1 MGEGKGENKW
11 GAAQMSNNPIRNKDF
26 KVFGLVEKIY
36 EQKGEFVKLF
46 AEIKKKLYS
55 MSIEQL
61 LLMPS
66 YARSK
71 LKDEYGHIEFEYAGY
86 GDRIV
91 IVKLEDPWTDDTNK
105 RQGKTAFLVY
115 FSYQTSKPL
124 VPAQI
129 TYKIRSIF
137 KTMKELNQK
146 GYRVFPALFANS
158 ITPGALKILQN
169 PKINIRFFSDVND
182 LLNWIYS
189 KVLNRLKKIVEIA
202 KFTLKFDKIFTFL
215 KTIIAGLGYEVPSDI
230 LMAWASKPVRP

>member
-1 MGEGKGENKW
+1 
-11 GAAQMSNNPIRNKDF
+11 MSNNPIEDNHI
-26 KVFGLVEKIY
+26 KVFGERSKVY
-36 EQKGEFVKLF
+36 EQKGEFVKVF

-55 MSIEQL
+55 VSVEQL

-71 LKDEYGHIEFEYAGY
+71 LKDEYGDVEFEYTGY

-91 IVKLEDPWTDDTNK
+91 IIKLQDPWTDNVSK

-124 VPAQI
+124 VPTQV

-137 KTMKELNQK
+137 KAMKKLNQK
-146 GYRVFPALFANS
+146 GYKVFPVLFANS

-169 PKINIRFFSDVND
+169 PKINIKFFSDIND

-189 KVLNRLKKIVEIA
+189 KILYRLTKIVNVA
-202 KFTLKFDKIFTFL
+202 KFTLKFDKIFAFL
-215 KTIIAGLGYEVPSDI
+215 KTIINGLGFEIPTDI
-230 LMAWASKPVRP
+230 LMEWASKPLRP